1 MANTH
6 TLIQTITVGSGS
18 TTEITFSSIPQ
29 TYTDLKFVLSLRDAT
44 GLNIDQG
51 FRING
56 DGSSVYSWKRMLGNG
71 TGTQTSSGTNTRA
84 FYTVVNGTSSTAS
97 TFTSIEVYFPNY
109 TSGNQKVWNSI
120 TCQEQNTATNYV
132 GFYAGQ
138 IALTGAITS
147 VSFYP
152 EPTGSNS
159 FAQYAS
165 VSLYGIKNT

>member
-6 TLIQTITVGSGS
+6 QLIQTITVGAGS

-29 TYTDLKFVLSLRDAT
+29 TYTDLKFVLSIRDAT
-44 GLNIDQG
+44 GTNIDQG

-56 DGSSVYSWKRMLGNG
+56 NGTSVYSWKRMLGNG
-71 TGTQTSSGTNTRA
+71 SSSLTSSGTNDRA
-84 FYTVVNGTSSTAS
+84 YYTVANGTSSLANAFS
-97 TFTSIEVYFPNY
+97 SIELYCPNY
-109 TSGNQKVWNSI
+109 TNSNYKVWNSI
-120 TCQEQNTATNYV
+120 TTQEQNITLNYT
-132 GFYAGQ
+132 GFFAGQ

-159 FAQYAS
+159 FAQYSS